1 MRKVAWMLCCVL
13 TANLLCGCSPRFL
26 PQPKDISNVELVR
39 TLAVDSA
46 PENRVKVTVSSGVK
60 REGSGGNGGQ
70 EPLILEQE
78 ASTVFAAC
86 QMIQK
91 SGSGYVT
98 YGHVTEC
105 VIGKGAAE
113 AGIDRILDYIQRD
126 YEMRLDTLIFF
137 TEETAEEI
145 LTKSSSKDIAAT
157 DRLQEIGKELPL
169 ESKGWACTVREF
181 LTDLYDNGW
190 AMMPVVRLE
199 KEAEQDTLVSDGM
212 ALFQETDLKGRFPP
226 EIGRGVC
233 LLLNQGEM
241 SYLDLDTQEDGVA
254 GLKLTGQKCKWN
266 ARWRGNELTDLTAE
280 IQVQADLSEVS
291 GKLDAL
297 NEDTV
302 GRMEQ
307 TLAETLADEVAQ
319 VLEQEQKVGDFLHLK
334 RTLMTQYPMKAGL
347 IQRQW
352 ENWRKK
358 LTFHVKTSCV
368 VQQSYDVSRGVGQG
382 E

>member
-1 MRKVAWMLCCVL
+1 MKKAAWILCCVL

-26 PQPKDISNVELVR
+26 PQPKDLSNVELVR

-46 PENRVKVTVSSGVK
+46 PKGRVKVTVSSGAK
-60 REGSGGNGGQ
+60 REDSGSGGK

-78 ASTVFAAC
+78 ASTIFAAC

-137 TEETAEEI
+137 TEETAAEI
-145 LTKSSSKDIAAT
+145 VTKSGSEDIAAT

-181 LTDLYDNGW
+181 LSDLYDNGW
-190 AMMPVVRLE
+190 AMMPVVRLR

-212 ALFQETDLKGRFPP
+212 ALFQETSLKGRFPP
-226 EIGRGVC
+226 ELGRGVC
-233 LLLNQGEM
+233 LLLNQGDM
-241 SYLDLDTQEDGVA
+241 SYLDLDTEEDGVA
-254 GLKLTGQKCKWN
+254 GLKLTGQKCKWS
-266 ARWRGNELTDLTAE
+266 AQWQGDELTDLTAN
-280 IQVQADLSEVS
+280 IQVQADLSEAS
-291 GKLDAL
+291 GKLEEL
-297 NEDTV
+297 NEDV
-302 GRMEQ
+302 MSRMEK
-307 TLAETLADEVAQ
+307 TLAKTLTREAIQ
-319 VLEQEQKVGDFLHLK
+319 VLEQEQQVGDFLHLK

-347 IQRQW
+347 IQQKWEQW
-352 ENWRKK
+352 QKS
-358 LTFHVKTSCV
+358 LTFHVKTGCV
-368 VQQSYDVSRGVGQG
+368 IQQSYDVSRGVGRG
-382 E
+382 A

>member
-1 MRKVAWMLCCVL
+1 MKKAAWILCCVL

-46 PENRVKVTVSSGVK
+46 PKGRVKVTVSSGAK
-60 REGSGGNGGQ
+60 REDSGSGGK

-78 ASTVFAAC
+78 ASTIFAAC

-137 TEETAEEI
+137 TEETAAEI
-145 LTKSSSKDIAAT
+145 VTKSGSEDIAAT

-181 LTDLYDNGW
+181 LSDLYDNGW
-190 AMMPVVRLE
+190 AMMPVVRLR

-212 ALFQETDLKGRFPP
+212 ALFQETSLKGRFPP
-226 EIGRGVC
+226 ELGRGVC
-233 LLLNQGEM
+233 LLLNQGDM
-241 SYLDLDTQEDGVA
+241 SYLDLDTEEDGVA
-254 GLKLTGQKCKWN
+254 GLKLTGQKCKWS
-266 ARWRGNELTDLTAE
+266 AQWQGDELTDLTAN
-280 IQVQADLSEVS
+280 IQVQADLSEAS
-291 GKLDAL
+291 GKLEEL
-297 NEDTV
+297 NEDV
-302 GRMEQ
+302 MSRMEK
-307 TLAETLADEVAQ
+307 TLAKTLTREAIQ
-319 VLEQEQKVGDFLHLK
+319 VLEQEQQVGAFLHLK
-334 RTLMTQYPMKAGL
+334 RTLMPQYPMKAGL
-347 IQRQW
+347 IQQKWEQW
-352 ENWRKK
+352 QKS
-358 LTFHVKTSCV
+358 LTFHVKTGCV
-368 VQQSYDVSRGVGQG
+368 IQQSYDVSRGVGRG
-382 E
+382 A

>member
-1 MRKVAWMLCCVL
+1 MKKAAWILCCVL

-46 PENRVKVTVSSGVK
+46 PKGRVKVTVSSGAK
-60 REGSGGNGGQ
+60 REDSGSGGK

-78 ASTVFAAC
+78 ASTIFAAC

-137 TEETAEEI
+137 TEETAAEI
-145 LTKSSSKDIAAT
+145 VTKSGSEDIAAT

-181 LTDLYDNGW
+181 LSDLYDNGW
-190 AMMPVVRLE
+190 AMMPVVRLR

-212 ALFQETDLKGRFPP
+212 ALFQETSLKGRFPP
-226 EIGRGVC
+226 ELGRGVC
-233 LLLNQGEM
+233 LLLNQGDM
-241 SYLDLDTQEDGVA
+241 SYLDLDTEEDGVA
-254 GLKLTGQKCKWN
+254 GLKLTGQKCKWS
-266 ARWRGNELTDLTAE
+266 AQWQGDELTDLTAN
-280 IQVQADLSEVS
+280 IQVQADLSEAS
-291 GKLDAL
+291 GKLEEL
-297 NEDTV
+297 NEDV
-302 GRMEQ
+302 MSRMEK
-307 TLAETLADEVAQ
+307 TLAKTLTREAIQ
-319 VLEQEQKVGDFLHLK
+319 VLEQEQQVGDFLHLK

-347 IQRQW
+347 IQQKWEQW
-352 ENWRKK
+352 QKS
-358 LTFHVKTSCV
+358 LTFHVKTGCV
-368 VQQSYDVSRGVGQG
+368 IQQSYDVSRGVGRG
-382 E
+382 A

>member
-1 MRKVAWMLCCVL
+1 MKKAAWILCCVL

-46 PENRVKVTVSSGVK
+46 PKGRVKVTVSSGAK
-60 REGSGGNGGQ
+60 REDSGSGGK

-78 ASTVFAAC
+78 ASTIFAAC

-98 YGHVTEC
+98 YVHVTEC

-137 TEETAEEI
+137 TEETAAEI
-145 LTKSSSKDIAAT
+145 VTKSGSEDIAAT

-181 LTDLYDNGW
+181 LYDLYDNGW
-190 AMMPVVRLE
+190 AMMPVVRLR

-212 ALFQETDLKGRFPP
+212 ALFQETSLKGRFPP
-226 EIGRGVC
+226 ELGRGVC
-233 LLLNQGEM
+233 LLLNQGDM
-241 SYLDLDTQEDGVA
+241 SYLDLDTEEDGVA
-254 GLKLTGQKCKWN
+254 GLKLTGQKCKWS
-266 ARWRGNELTDLTAE
+266 AQWQGDELTDLTAN
-280 IQVQADLSEVS
+280 IQVQADLSEAS
-291 GKLDAL
+291 GKLEEL
-297 NEDTV
+297 NEDV
-302 GRMEQ
+302 MSRMDK
-307 TLAETLADEVAQ
+307 TLAKTLTREAIQ
-319 VLEQEQKVGDFLHLK
+319 VLEQEQQVGDFLHLK

-347 IQRQW
+347 IQQKWEQW
-352 ENWRKK
+352 QKS
-358 LTFHVKTSCV
+358 LTFHVKTGCV
-368 VQQSYDVSRGVGQG
+368 IQQSYDVSRGVGRG
-382 E
+382 A

>member
-1 MRKVAWMLCCVL
+1 MLCCAL

-78 ASTVFAAC
+78 ASTVFSAC

-137 TEETAEEI
+137 TEETAAEVI
-145 LTKSSSKDIAAT
+145 TKSGGKDIAAT

-199 KEAEQDTLVSDGM
+199 KESEQDTLVSDGM
-212 ALFQETDLKGRFPP
+212 ALFQETDLKERFPP
-226 EIGRGVC
+226 EMGRGVC

-241 SYLDLDTQEDGVA
+241 SYLDLDTQKDGVA

-266 ARWRGNELTDLTAE
+266 AQWQGDELTDLTAE

-297 NEDTV
+297 NEETV
-302 GRMEQ
+302 SRMEQ
-307 TLAETLADEVAQ
+307 TLAKTLTEEAVQ

-358 LTFHVKTSCV
+358 LTFRVKTSCV

>member
-1 MRKVAWMLCCVL
+1 MRKVAWILCCVL

-46 PENRVKVTVSSGVK
+46 PKGRVKVTVSSGAK
-60 REGSGGNGGQ
+60 REDSGSGGK

-78 ASTVFAAC
+78 ASTIFAAC

-137 TEETAEEI
+137 TEETAAEI
-145 LTKSSSKDIAAT
+145 VTKSGSEDIAAT

-181 LTDLYDNGW
+181 LSDLYDNGW
-190 AMMPVVRLE
+190 AMMPVVRLR

-212 ALFQETDLKGRFPP
+212 ALFQETSLKGRFPP
-226 EIGRGVC
+226 ELGRGVC
-233 LLLNQGEM
+233 LLPNQGDM
-241 SYLDLDTQEDGVA
+241 SYLDLDTEEDGVA
-254 GLKLTGQKCKWN
+254 GLKLTGQKCKWS
-266 ARWRGNELTDLTAE
+266 AQWQGDELTDLTAN
-280 IQVQADLSEVS
+280 IQVQADLSEAS
-291 GKLDAL
+291 GKLEEL
-297 NEDTV
+297 NEDV
-302 GRMEQ
+302 MSRMEK
-307 TLAETLADEVAQ
+307 TLAKTLTREAIQ
-319 VLEQEQKVGDFLHLK
+319 VLEQEQQVGDFLHLK

-347 IQRQW
+347 IQQKWEQW
-352 ENWRKK
+352 QKS
-358 LTFHVKTSCV
+358 LTFHVKTGCV
-368 VQQSYDVSRGVGQG
+368 IQQSYDVSRGVGRG
-382 E
+382 A

>member
-1 MRKVAWMLCCVL
+1 MRKVAWILCCVL

-46 PENRVKVTVSSGVK
+46 QKGRVKVTVSSGAK
-60 REGSGGNGGQ
+60 REDSGSGGK

-105 VIGKGAAE
+105 VIGKDAAE

-137 TEETAEEI
+137 IEETAAEVI
-145 LTKSSSKDIAAT
+145 TKSASEDIAAT

-169 ESKGWACTVREF
+169 ESKGWASTVREF

-199 KEAEQDTLVSDGM
+199 KEAEQHTLVSDGM
-212 ALFQETDLKGRFPP
+212 ALFQETSLKGRFPP
-226 EIGRGVC
+226 EMGRGVC
-233 LLLNQGEM
+233 LLLNRGEM

-254 GLKLTGQKCKWN
+254 GLKLTGQNCNWS
-266 ARWRGNELTDLTAE
+266 ARWQGEELTDLTAN

-291 GKLDAL
+291 GKLDDL
-297 NEDTV
+297 DEDTMS
-302 GRMEQ
+302 RMEQ
-307 TLAETLADEVAQ
+307 TLAETLAGEAAH
-319 VLEQEQKVGDFLHLK
+319 VLEQEQQVGDFLHLK

-347 IQRQW
+347 IQRNW
-352 ENWRKK
+352 EKWQKN
-358 LTFHVKTSCV
+358 LNFHVKTSCV
-368 VQQSYDVSRGVGQG
+368 IQQSYDVSRGVGQG
-382 E
+382 A

>member
-1 MRKVAWMLCCVL
+1 MRKVAWILCCVL

-46 PENRVKVTVSSGVK
+46 PKGRVKVTVSSGAK
-60 REGSGGNGGQ
+60 REDSGSGGK

-78 ASTVFAAC
+78 ASTIFAAC

-137 TEETAEEI
+137 TEETAAEI
-145 LTKSSSKDIAAT
+145 VTKSGSEDIAAT

-181 LTDLYDNGW
+181 LSDLYDNGW
-190 AMMPVVRLE
+190 AMMPVVRLR

-212 ALFQETDLKGRFPP
+212 ALFQETSLKGRFPP
-226 EIGRGVC
+226 ELGRGVC
-233 LLLNQGEM
+233 LLLNQGDM
-241 SYLDLDTQEDGVA
+241 SYLDLDTEEDGVA
-254 GLKLTGQKCKWN
+254 GLKLTGQKCKWS
-266 ARWRGNELTDLTAE
+266 AQWQGDELTDLTAN
-280 IQVQADLSEVS
+280 IQVQADLSEAS
-291 GKLDAL
+291 GKLEEL
-297 NEDTV
+297 NEDV
-302 GRMEQ
+302 MSRMEK
-307 TLAETLADEVAQ
+307 TLAKTLTREAIQ
-319 VLEQEQKVGDFLHLK
+319 VLEQEQQVGDFLHLK

-347 IQRQW
+347 IQQKWEQW
-352 ENWRKK
+352 QKS
-358 LTFHVKTSCV
+358 LTFHVKTGCV
-368 VQQSYDVSRGVGQG
+368 IQQSYDVSRGVGRCA
-382 E
+382 